1 MHALRLDTSLSEYD
15 LTPESTPL
23 FVVGELWAML
33 HTLGFELTG
42 LGRDGV
48 VIISNGTPCLPPL
61 ASLGRGE
68 FHSPEL
74 AARDLSQALSQFHPD
89 DAQALLAGYV
99 RRCCESPDPL
109 QGPAF
114 TTKILDGLGGAFR
127 LPQMEADVLD
137 VDGLLHELDLELRMD
152 GRHVTLAISGPGRSG
167 VWTDSPHKALL
178 LVLGLLVAGLDCR
191 ALQARDYEQVP
202 QRWRE
207 LLWPEPQPDF
217 DPETEARRV
226 AELAPGLEIAV
237 GLCGVLRR
245 VAGVEP
251 YDFNDISHWVCTG
264 LAKGSTEQAAQ
275 LGDALFQVSLRCAR
289 LAAERS
295 TELGAVERH
304 AQRAAIILQY
314 ACRGERSDELR
325 LIALNRCLRRLPHYP
340 VSFIFAASAN
350 HDPPI
355 TFDTSVA
362 QISTLGLG
370 LWNSILLVYRVLV
383 EKSVE
388 QQERGRRNALQST
401 ALRGVYMARHVLPL
415 MLTTTFSPN
424 PDLSM
429 AGFQL
434 LRVTV
439 KNYSTLLLSLWA
451 SAEHQFETGHAGG
464 WLPFFREAPDPS
476 CLTLE
481 MEWISNFFRAACQDS
496 FSRDI
501 ARDWVKQ
508 GRDFLPDLRLAR

>member
-1 MHALRLDTSLSEYD
+1 MHALRLDASLSEYD

-42 LGRDGV
+42 LGRNGV
-48 VIISNGTPCLPPL
+48 VVTSNGTPCLSPL

-127 LPQMEADVLD
+127 LPQMETDVLD
-137 VDGLLHELDLELRMD
+137 VDGLLHALDLELHMD
-152 GRHVTLAISGPGRSG
+152 GPLVALAITGPGRSE
-167 VWTDSPHKALL
+167 VWTDSPREAFL
-178 LVLGLLVAGLDCR
+178 LVLGLLVAGIDCR
-191 ALQARDYEQVP
+191 PLQARDYKQVP
-202 QRWRE
+202 HPWQE
-207 LLWPEPQPDF
+207 LLWPEPKPDF
-217 DPETEARRV
+217 DPEAEARRT
-226 AELAPGLEIAV
+226 AALAPGLEIAV

-245 VAGVEP
+245 TAGEEP
-251 YDFNDISHWVCTG
+251 YAFNDVFQWVC
-264 LAKGSTEQAAQ
+264 LALEKGSNDQSAR
-275 LGDALFQVSLRCAR
+275 LGDVLFEVHLLCAR
-289 LAAERS
+289 LAAARS
-295 TELGAVERH
+295 SVGEVEKY

-314 ACRGERSDELR
+314 ACHGERGDELR
-325 LIALNRCLRRLPHYP
+325 LMALNRCLRRLPHYP
-340 VSFIFAASAN
+340 MSFIFETPAAPNPTLS
-350 HDPPI
+350 
-355 TFDTSVA
+355 FDSPAA
-362 QISTLGLG
+362 QSSTLSLG

-388 QQERGRRNALQST
+388 RQKHGRRNALQST

-415 MLTTTFSPN
+415 TLAATFSPN
-424 PDLSM
+424 PDVAM
-429 AGFQL
+429 MGFQL

-451 SAEHQFETGHAGG
+451 SAEHQFETGHAGA

-481 MEWISNFFRAACQDS
+481 MEWISNFFQVVCQDS